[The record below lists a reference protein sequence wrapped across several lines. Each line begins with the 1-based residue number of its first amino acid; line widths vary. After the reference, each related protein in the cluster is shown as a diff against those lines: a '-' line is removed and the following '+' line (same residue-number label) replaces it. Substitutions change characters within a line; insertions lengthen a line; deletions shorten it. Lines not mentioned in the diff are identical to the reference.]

1 MKQNSQPEGQR
12 KAVLRKEITN
22 KEWTL
27 KRLLEEHSNKNIYKP
42 EVQRKMVWTIDG
54 PEKKGPSFRRFLDH
68 FFKHKDA
75 LQILVAEND
84 GKIILVDGNNR
95 SNAWLRVVIE
105 PYKIYPDFFKKF
117 EDTINDVIEDENL
130 YNKIVEKISKLPLTD
145 IRKSFDDLIESI
157 KDKEITKWW
166 DTLPNGLGRRVKGSW
181 KEVRTLFKF
190 SHGENFN
197 PMEDAKISV
206 KSYLNYNT
214 VELMEIYKDINS
226 NIGSMSEFDILAATL
241 GAIKI
246 NKYKKMKNHKDII
259 NEIKTYYENRNRSD
273 EVCEQFKVTDEWIP
287 SVFALLLGLQETM
300 AKKYKLFTELNFK
313 EAFQDTNKLPF
324 IYRLWNIFDS
334 PENDLDSIDKL
345 INFEKKLELSCHRLK
360 AIMDKMWPKLNK
372 RSKDQKIK
380 RETKIDVFKIEKF
393 NARKFWR
400 QESIQICLLL
410 SVLGSD
416 NYNDNKEAN
425 NKLKRIIHYH
435 LAIKEWRFLSEKQ
448 GYTKEEIK
456 FNKDEKKAFQLLDWL
471 NSSIPTIRGNPNLY
485 CSQIHEDPNIY
496 LDNCVKREKI
506 RELIEKLV
514 NNEIIR
520 NRTTRNNLSTSG
532 QRRKPVSYM
541 SFTLMYTYWYKKM
554 TQSINDDINENGAAL
569 HKDHIFCYS
578 TRSKE
583 EIDITLDRLGNLC
596 PIMGTLNCGRG
607 NKPVSYYWNIPDVKT
622 MLDLLNIYPTINEYD
637 GIIAYE
643 TSSGNQVAYFKPG
656 QINEYNRFCKE
667 NEIKY
672 IDNFINSLYN

>member
-246 NKYKKMKNHKDII
+246 NKYK
-259 NEIKTYYENRNRSD
+259 R
-273 EVCEQFKVTDEWIP
+273 
-287 SVFALLLGLQETM
+287 A
-300 AKKYKLFTELNFK
+300 NF
-313 EAFQDTNKLPF
+313 
-324 IYRLWNIFDS
+324 
-334 PENDLDSIDKL
+334 
-345 INFEKKLELSCHRLK
+345 
-360 AIMDKMWPKLNK
+360 
-372 RSKDQKIK
+372 
-380 RETKIDVFKIEKF
+380 
-393 NARKFWR
+393 
-400 QESIQICLLL
+400 
-410 SVLGSD
+410 
-416 NYNDNKEAN
+416 
-425 NKLKRIIHYH
+425 
-435 LAIKEWRFLSEKQ
+435 
-448 GYTKEEIK
+448 
-456 FNKDEKKAFQLLDWL
+456 
-471 NSSIPTIRGNPNLY
+471 
-485 CSQIHEDPNIY
+485 
-496 LDNCVKREKI
+496 
-506 RELIEKLV
+506 
-514 NNEIIR
+514 
-520 NRTTRNNLSTSG
+520 
-532 QRRKPVSYM
+532 
-541 SFTLMYTYWYKKM
+541 
-554 TQSINDDINENGAAL
+554 
-569 HKDHIFCYS
+569 
-578 TRSKE
+578 
-583 EIDITLDRLGNLC
+583 
-596 PIMGTLNCGRG
+596 
-607 NKPVSYYWNIPDVKT
+607 
-622 MLDLLNIYPTINEYD
+622 
-637 GIIAYE
+637 
-643 TSSGNQVAYFKPG
+643 
-656 QINEYNRFCKE
+656 
-667 NEIKY
+667 
-672 IDNFINSLYN
+672 